1 MIINHGLFYNNFEG
15 LNNDIA
21 RFRADPF
28 VAYNEQDG
36 MKVFTGGPQG
46 GIVQTPEGG
55 WYSSIWQRGGEGK
68 SAAEVL
74 PERAS
79 QETVAFSSS
88 KKGVVSVSAKG
99 MVKAVAPGKAKITI
113 AAKDGGAKAVLP
125 VQVVK

>member
-15 LNNDIA
+15 LNNDIV

-55 WYSSIWQRGGEGK
+55 WYSIMFQDYHSVGRIPVLVPVNWGE
-68 SAAEVL
+68 
-74 PERAS
+74 
-79 QETVAFSSS
+79 
-88 KKGVVSVSAKG
+88 
-99 MVKAVAPGKAKITI
+99 
-113 AAKDGGAKAVLP
+113 DG
-125 VQVVK
+125 